1 MVWWFLFVLAFLT
14 LNVFTNSSPIEKT
27 SPALIMLD
35 PSLPKLIMTKLDGP
49 DEVTRASK
57 IEPFT
62 SEVTEIARPNNETI
76 FTVDVREV
84 SINRDSSFE
93 RNIRPGQR
101 VRSYSV
107 KISFDGDTFN
117 GEAIIDLL
125 VDSTNDPVLFHLE
138 SLEVHTIIMS
148 DTAQSVEFNPG
159 DGILEIFLNNAG
171 TNHIVIVYS
180 GKINNFGRGIFQGG
194 FDD

>member
-49 DEVTRASK
+49 DEVT
-57 IEPFT
+57 
-62 SEVTEIARPNNETI
+62 EIARPNNETV
-76 FTVDVREV
+76 FTEDVREV
-84 SINRDSSFE
+84 SINRAYSFK

-101 VRSYSV
+101 VRSYLV

-125 VDSTNDPVLFHLE
+125 VDSTNEPVLFHLE